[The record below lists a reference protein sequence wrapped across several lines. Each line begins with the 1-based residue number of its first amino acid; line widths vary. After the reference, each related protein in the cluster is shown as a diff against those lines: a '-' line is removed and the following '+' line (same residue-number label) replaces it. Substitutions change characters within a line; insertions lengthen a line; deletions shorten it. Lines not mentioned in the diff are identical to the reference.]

1 MDDQKYYIYI
11 IQNKINNKI
20 YVGQTNKPELR
31 WKQHQRDSKNPH
43 TNSYYMMIGRALV
56 KYGVDNFEFS
66 VIEEFDALQE
76 ANKAEEFWIQYLN
89 TQDVN
94 IGYNIKSGGD
104 NHKQPESSKIKI
116 GKANSIALKG
126 RLLSKEHKESIS
138 QGLLKAYRNKPRKCK
153 ITLDQALEIRELY
166 EAGSTQVDISKK
178 FDIDQSHVSRI
189 INKYRRI
196 S

>member
-1 MDDQKYYIYI
+1 MSTEKYCIYI

-20 YVGQTNKPELR
+20 YVGQTNKPDHR
-31 WKQHQRDSKNPH
+31 WCQHQRDCLNPK
-43 TNSYYMMIGRALV
+43 TNSYNMAIGRAIR
-56 KYGVDNFEFS
+56 KYGSTNFDFFILEGCS
-66 VIEEFDALQE
+66 SLKE
-76 ANKAEEFWIQYLN
+76 ANNAEEFWIQYLN
-89 TQDVN
+89 TQDKN

-104 NHKQPESSKIKI
+104 NYKQSDETKRKI
-116 GKANSIALKG
+116 GAGNRIALKG
-126 RLLSKEHKESIS
+126 KKHSEEHNKNIS
-138 QGLLKAYRNKPRKCK
+138 RGLLKAYHNKPRKYK

-166 EAGSTQVDISKK
+166 EAGSTQVEISKI